1 MLSIVVLTHN
11 RRESLRRCLRSLALQ
26 DWPAEEFEIIVAD
39 DGSSDG
45 TPETVRGLA
54 ASQPNLRYYWQVR
67 RGVAGARNL
76 GLRHA
81 RGAWIAFVADDY
93 ELAPDYIRTIMR
105 LFAEQPERMIV
116 RFKVVGAGS
125 DFGSR
130 AAGLYYELGYV
141 RRLAVWGV
149 ARRPARI
156 FRALAGYQERATA
169 EHGLEPAGAAC
180 FRREVFERAGGFDES
195 FERAEDTEFG
205 ERLRAH
211 GIPVFYYPHHVIRHH
226 LEPFPR
232 AALAKAYRSGRYRC
246 LYYRRVGASGVGV
259 RPGWFALAVE
269 KAAAAAG
276 LLVYCARSNL
286 LGKLLLYSPCLA
298 AIELANKLGFL
309 RQALRRRETAPAAPP
324 SRCSYTEGD

>member
-11 RRESLRRCLRSLALQ
+11 RRELLRRCLRSLALQ
-26 DWPAEEFEIIVAD
+26 DWPAEKFEIIVAD

-45 TPETVRGLA
+45 TPELVRGLA
-54 ASQPNLRYYWQVR
+54 ACRANLRYYWQPR

-81 RGAWIAFVADDY
+81 RGSFVSFVADDY
-93 ELAPDYIRTIMR
+93 ELASDYIRTAMR
-105 LFAEQPERMIV
+105 LFAEQPERMVV

-130 AAGLYYELGYV
+130 ASSLYYELGYV

-156 FRALAGYQERATA
+156 FWALAAHRERATE

-180 FRREVFERAGGFDES
+180 FRREVFERAGWFDES

-211 GIPVFYYPHHVIRHH
+211 GIPIHYYPQHIIRHH

-232 AALAKAYRSGRYRC
+232 AALAKAYRSGRYRY
-246 LYYRRVGASGVGV
+246 LYYRRVGVAGGGAPS
-259 RPGWFALAVE
+259 GWFALGVE
-269 KAAAAAG
+269 KAAAVAG
-276 LLVYCARSNL
+276 LLVHCARNGL
-286 LGKLLLYSPCLA
+286 LGKLLVFGPCLA

-309 RQALRRRETAPAAPP
+309 RESLRRGQLAPAAPP
-324 SRCSYTEGD
+324 SRCPYTEGD